1 MNAPRTSAINAAAI
15 AASAAALLAA
25 PALAANP
32 ITVTISGILGADSGF
47 DGDPVRLPSAGLEG
61 ASFTLEADLA
71 PDTVYERSLNLPA
84 ARLGPN
90 ATLEITNAA
99 DAALDGIYIAD
110 NAAFFPTLA
119 GVLAYDGFFNGF
131 DAQREDGTTLN
142 VFGMLIPAAGAQ
154 NAEVGRTIETDDFH
168 GATNNAFA
176 ISFGQ
181 TEYVAQTLTVEASSV
196 PTPAAA
202 AFLGL
207 AGLTATRRR
216 R

>member
-25 PALAANP
+25 PAHAANP
-32 ITVTISGILGADSGF
+32 ITVMISGILGADSGF

-71 PDTVYERSLNLPA
+71 PNTVYERSLNLPA
-84 ARLGPN
+84 AGLGPT
-90 ATLEITNAA
+90 ATLEITTAA
-99 DAALDGIYIAD
+99 DAALDGIY
-110 NAAFFPTLA
+110 NAAFYPTLA

-142 VFGMLIPAAGAQ
+142 VFGMLIPAVGAQ

-176 ISFGQ
+176 VSFGQ